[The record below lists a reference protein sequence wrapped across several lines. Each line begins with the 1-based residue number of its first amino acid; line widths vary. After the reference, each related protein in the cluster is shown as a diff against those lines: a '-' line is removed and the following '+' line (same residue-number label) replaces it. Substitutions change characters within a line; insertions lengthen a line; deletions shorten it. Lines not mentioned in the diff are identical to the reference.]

1 MAEQE
6 AQEAKQKIADL
17 LAELQGVKTA
27 KIAAD
32 KRVMELEIEAEALQ
46 GEVTSLTEEVQ
57 ESRRTLEYR
66 VSECREAVRQE
77 LGRAHEREIGTHEE
91 LQRVLSERLAD
102 REQTIADLRD
112 QLNVDDARV
121 VPGRPLKLPAL
132 PAFQGGDKAE
142 EGAYKRS
149 MAGEA
154 GEVC

>member
-46 GEVTSLTEEVQ
+46 GEVTSLSEEVQ

-66 VSECREAVRQE
+66 VSECREAARQE

-102 REQTIADLRD
+102 REQTITDLRD
-112 QLNVDDARV
+112 QLNVGDARV

-132 PAFQGGDKAE
+132 PAFHGGDKAE
-142 EGAYKRS
+142 EGAYKRWL
-149 MAGEA
+149 
-154 GEVC
+154 

>member
-46 GEVTSLTEEVQ
+46 GEVTSLTEDVQ

-66 VSECREAVRQE
+66 VSECREAARQE
-77 LGRAHEREIGTHEE
+77 LGRAHEREIG
-91 LQRVLSERLAD
+91 VG
-102 REQTIADLRD
+102 
-112 QLNVDDARV
+112 V
-121 VPGRPLKLPAL
+121 
-132 PAFQGGDKAE
+132 
-142 EGAYKRS
+142 
-149 MAGEA
+149 
-154 GEVC
+154 